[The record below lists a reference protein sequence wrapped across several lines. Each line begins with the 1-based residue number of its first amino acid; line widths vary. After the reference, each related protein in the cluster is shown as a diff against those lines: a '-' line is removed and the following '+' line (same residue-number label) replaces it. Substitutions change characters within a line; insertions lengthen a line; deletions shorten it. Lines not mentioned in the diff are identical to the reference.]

1 MKKWLRLTDK
11 NSERGKFL
19 KFLRTDE
26 QGFRQ
31 LEIEAQPVVDYID
44 SKVGGKNYWQVSYDE
59 LRSMYA
65 AVKLM
70 APRRMI
76 ETGVGPGTTSTA
88 ILSAMKG
95 TEGKL
100 ISFDLGER
108 FGEDEEIPVGYVVPN
123 ELKDN
128 WELILGDSKVTL
140 PEGVK
145 KNAPIDIF
153 FHDSDHTYEHVMFE
167 LETCRE
173 HAADRF
179 LIIIDNFDWS
189 DAPKDFCRE
198 HGLELYHIAED
209 MCYIFR
215 HP

>member
-1 MKKWLRLTDK
+1 MTDR

-26 QGFRQ
+26 QGFRE
-31 LEIEAQPVVDYID
+31 LEAEAQPVVDYVD
-44 SKVGGKNYWQVSYDE
+44 SRIGGKNYWQVSYDE

-70 APRRMI
+70 APKRMI

-95 TEGKL
+95 TDGKL

-108 FGEDEEIPVGYVVPN
+108 FGEDEEIPVGHVIPK
-123 ELKDN
+123 ELKDH
-128 WELILGDSKVTL
+128 WELVLGDSGKTL
-140 PEGVK
+140 PEGAK
-145 KNAPIDIF
+145 KNAPVDIF

-167 LETCRE
+167 LETYRQYAS
-173 HAADRF
+173 HRF
-179 LIIIDNFDWS
+179 LIIIDNYDWS
-189 DAPKDFCRE
+189 DAPKEFCNKY
-198 HGLELYHIAED
+198 GLKLYHIAED
-209 MCYIFR
+209 MCYIFKYQ
-215 HP
+215 